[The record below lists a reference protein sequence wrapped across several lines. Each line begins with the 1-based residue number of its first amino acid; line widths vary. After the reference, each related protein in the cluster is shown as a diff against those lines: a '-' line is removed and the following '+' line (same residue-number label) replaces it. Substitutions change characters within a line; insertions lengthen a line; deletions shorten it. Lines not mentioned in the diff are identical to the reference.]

1 MIQNNPLK
9 QYFRQ
14 PAIYIR
20 LPSKGEFYP
29 DGALDM
35 PPNGELPVYPM
46 TAIDEITYRTPDAL
60 FNGSATVNVIQSCV
74 PNIKDPWSIPAIDID
89 TILVSIRIASYG
101 HSLDVESIC
110 PACNET
116 DEYGVDLR
124 TAIDTMQAGD
134 YQQIIKYRD
143 LEIYFR
149 PMIYKNINENNQRQ
163 FEEQRTLQS
172 IANIEATDQEKIKIL
187 NNAMQKIQK
196 ATVEAL
202 SQSIAAIKTPS
213 ALVTDSAFVVEF
225 LQNCDRNLF
234 NQIRDRIINEKLKS
248 ELQPIKLKCHSCNHE
263 YSQQLTLDMASF
275 FAPAS

>member
-74 PNIKDPWSIPAIDID
+74 PNILDPWSIPAIDID

-116 DEYGVDLR
+116 DEYGIDLR
-124 TAIDTMQAGD
+124 TAIDAMQAGD